1 MNIKALWDFG
11 AAELSRA
18 GITEARWQAE
28 LLLRFVTG
36 LSRAELLAYPDKLV
50 DKHATLRYREVTRER
65 ALGVP
70 LQYIIGQTE
79 FFGREFLVTPAVLVP
94 RPDTETLVEEALHIL
109 RTGHGVD
116 LHKDANSLLDLCAG
130 SGCVG
135 LTLAAEVPD
144 LTVWL
149 ADVSDAALAVAAD
162 NAVRLRVSDRVQFRQ
177 GDLFSALEGM
187 RFGLITAN
195 PPYIKS
201 DEILT
206 LALEVQR
213 EPRLALDG
221 GEDGLAYYRRII
233 REAPNF
239 LSPGGW
245 LLLEVGCTQAG
256 AVKSLLL
263 QAHFTELFVRQDLAA
278 RDRVVGGRTCTG
290 TAAS

>member
-18 GITEARWQAE
+18 GIAEACWQAE

-36 LSRAELLAYPDKLV
+36 LSRAELLAYPGRLV
-50 DKHATLRYREVTRER
+50 AQHAILCYREVTRER

-70 LQYIIGQTE
+70 LQYIIGHTE

-94 RPDTETLVEEALHIL
+94 RPDTETLVEEALRIL
-109 RTGHGVD
+109 RTGHCMD
-116 LHKDANSLLDLCAG
+116 LHKHANSLLDLCAG

-162 NAVRLRVSDRVQFRQ
+162 NAARLRVSDRVQFRQ

-187 RFGLITAN
+187 RFGMITAN

-221 GEDGLAYYRRII
+221 GEDGLAYYRRIT

-239 LSPGGW
+239 ISPGGW

-263 QAHFTELFVRQDLAA
+263 EAHFTELFVRQDLAA

-290 TAAS
+290 RSAS